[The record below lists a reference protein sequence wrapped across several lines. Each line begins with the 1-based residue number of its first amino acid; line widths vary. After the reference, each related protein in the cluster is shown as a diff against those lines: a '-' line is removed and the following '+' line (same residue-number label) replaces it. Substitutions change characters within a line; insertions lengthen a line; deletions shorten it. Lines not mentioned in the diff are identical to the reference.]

1 MDYLYCLYSY
11 IGPKLYLVLATLQKV
26 IPFIVISRINRINW
40 LLVRIL
46 TRYGLFIL
54 FIFLYFILLL
64 GVIIYTMVPGSISFT
79 NLYIISSIN
88 KTIFIFTFMSLGRVP
103 PFIGFIA
110 KIMVIKISIMWI
122 NGLIILIILF
132 SSFMVLFIYIR
143 YTHIGLTYHPY
154 YSSQVSA
161 KRPISLKQIY
171 FLTLWSI

>member
-1 MDYLYCLYSY
+1 MVCVSAKLYW
-11 IGPKLYLVLATLQKV
+11 PKLYLVLATLQKV
-26 IPFIVISRINRINW
+26 IPFIVISIILVRKLWLILIILVNILIIFTKIITIDIMGILAYSRINRINW

-79 NLYIISSIN
+79 NLYIINSIN

-110 KIMVIKISIMWI
+110 KIMVIKISIMC
-122 NGLIILIILF
+122 
-132 SSFMVLFIYIR
+132 
-143 YTHIGLTYHPY
+143 
-154 YSSQVSA
+154 
-161 KRPISLKQIY
+161 
-171 FLTLWSI
+171 